1 MKFKIFQPPAPEHA
15 AELMLRW
22 EVLRKPLGM
31 PPGSEV
37 IPEEK
42 ECLHMIALDGRRVV
56 GCVLFCPES
65 TEKGKLFQMAFS
77 EEYQG
82 KGFGRKLI
90 VAMEDALEKRGY
102 KDIYLHAREDSEGFY
117 QKMGYQPEGDLIKY
131 FSIPHRLM
139 RKSLHSLPEELRI

>member
-1 MKFKIFQPPAPEHA
+1 MKFKIFQVPAPEHA

-42 ECLHMIALDGRRVV
+42 ESLHMVALDGRRIV
-56 GCVLFCPES
+56 GCILFYPES
-65 TEKGKLFQMAFS
+65 TEKGKLFQMAVS

-82 KGFGRKLI
+82 QGFGRKLI
-90 VAMEDALEKRGY
+90 AAMEVALEKKGY
-102 KDIYLHAREDSEGFY
+102 KDIYLYAREDSEGFY
-117 QKMGYQPEGDLIKY
+117 HKMGYQSEGELVKY
-131 FSIPHRLM
+131 HGLPHRLM
-139 RKSLHSLPEELRI
+139 RKSLHSLPEELRL